1 MCNFPTWIFSCQY
14 FNGGYGVLGLQKHQ
28 HRWRND
34 ACCAISYQ
42 KPELYHKTVTQYSQP
57 SSRLRLSSVMMSMI
71 KMHIRD
77 INAVCDF
84 ILEASDWAASLALLP
99 EEQRG
104 DRPLFGLPVIF
115 IIENMIIVVGISCR
129 SWLKTV
135 RLGVSNQLT
144 SRKNITLSISSPGF
158 CEGVFSRERLRRH
171 HWSCPG
177 SSPIESSKHLSPV
190 HWPACIRRLSFCC
203 EFEGAGSDSILSDQC
218 APDHGEYC
226 HLTTMMMIIMH

>member
-1 MCNFPTWIFSCQY
+1 MWSVGFTKTSTSLTQ
-14 FNGGYGVLGLQKHQ
+14 
-28 HRWRND
+28 WRMLCD
-34 ACCAISYQ
+34 FIPKASAWAVPQ
-42 KPELYHKTVTQYSQP
+42 TVTQYSQP

-99 EEQRG
+99 EEQRS

-115 IIENMIIVVGISCR
+115 IMENMIIVVRISCR

-177 SSPIESSKHLSPV
+177 SLNRTRTQINDTFLFQNRVKV
-190 HWPACIRRLSFCC
+190 KVV
-203 EFEGAGSDSILSDQC
+203 
-218 APDHGEYC
+218 GEVSEKWK
-226 HLTTMMMIIMH
+226 

>member
-1 MCNFPTWIFSCQY
+1 
-14 FNGGYGVLGLQKHQ
+14 
-28 HRWRND
+28 
-34 ACCAISYQ
+34 
-42 KPELYHKTVTQYSQP
+42 
-57 SSRLRLSSVMMSMI
+57 MSMI

-115 IIENMIIVVGISCR
+115 IIENMIIIVGISCR

-177 SSPIESSKHLSPV
+177 SPQLNHQNTFPQYIDQ
-190 HWPACIRRLSFCC
+190 PASEDCHFVASLKELGAIPFCLTNVPQTMVNIVTWRRWWW
-203 EFEGAGSDSILSDQC
+203 
-218 APDHGEYC
+218 
-226 HLTTMMMIIMH
+226 